1 MSRKMPE
8 ITSRND
14 LSDQICA
21 LRVTLDK
28 EDEYG
33 RIADLVL
40 RGSTNQIRATK
51 PKVKED
57 NHDTGKAAY
66 VWRMVA
72 FQVSPNGQHHC
83 MPVTADFDLPAYNTE
98 GKWSASIAREMAK
111 DLDRLVDC
119 IVNCVPKHQWH
130 GVTRWARAMGRI

>member
-1 MSRKMPE
+1 MSKMPE

-21 LRVTLDK
+21 LRVTLDQ

-51 PKVKED
+51 PKVSKD
-57 NHDTGKAAY
+57 KPDTGYAAY

-83 MPVTADFDLPAYNTE
+83 MPVTANFDLPAYDEN
-98 GKWSASIAREMAK
+98 GQWSAAISREMEK
-111 DLDRLVDC
+111 KMDLLVDC
-119 IVNCVPKHQWH
+119 IVNCVPRHQH
-130 GVTRWARAMGRI
+130 YGLHRWGRALDRF